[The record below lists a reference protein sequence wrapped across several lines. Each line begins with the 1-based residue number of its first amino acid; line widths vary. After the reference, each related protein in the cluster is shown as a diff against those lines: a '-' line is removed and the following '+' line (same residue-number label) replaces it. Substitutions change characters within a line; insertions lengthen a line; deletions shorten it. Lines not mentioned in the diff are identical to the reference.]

1 MKVDVM
7 TEVFE
12 ILKKGQGTDTDIEAL
27 SNKEKCLKKEIFNT
41 VSA

>member
-12 ILKKGQGTDTDIEAL
+12 ILKKGKGTDIKAL
-27 SNKEKCLKKEIFNT
+27 KNKEKYQII
-41 VSA
+41 SA